1 MAHPSPRSTGIFSIN
16 AGNFDDAAEL
26 STTYSLPVG
35 VGSAKTVQID
45 VVAEF
50 AAVSD
55 EVIIQI
61 QKESGAV
68 ENLTL
73 GYDDFKGPAA
83 GLAFV
88 AGTYRTSAHVRGH
101 HISGLRIGLSSTA
114 TNVYA
119 SAGPVA

>member
-1 MAHPSPRSTGIFSIN
+1 MANPSPRSTGIFSTN

-45 VVAEF
+45 VVADL
-50 AAVSD
+50 AADTD

-61 QKESGAV
+61 QKESEAV

-73 GYDDFKGPAA
+73 SWSEFRGPSLSAFTA
-83 GLAFV
+83 GS
-88 AGTYRTSAHVRGH
+88 YRTSVHVRGH
-101 HISGLRIGLSSTA
+101 HIAGLRIGLSSTA

>member
-1 MAHPSPRSTGIFSIN
+1 MAPKRQSQGMYPTN
-16 AGNFDDAAEL
+16 AGNFDHAAEL

-35 VGSAKTVQID
+35 VGSAKTVQLD
-45 VVAEF
+45 VVAVF
-50 AAVSD
+50 ANQSD

-61 QKESGAV
+61 QRNGTT

-73 GYDDFKGPAA
+73 GWDEFKGSAYPAFAA
-83 GLAFV
+83 GS
-88 AGTYRTSAHVRGH
+88 YRTSAHVRGH

-114 TNVYA
+114 TGIYA

>member
-1 MAHPSPRSTGIFSIN
+1 MAPRRQSYGMFPTN
-16 AGNFDDAAEL
+16 AANLDDAAEL
-26 STTYSLPVG
+26 STTYSLPLG

-45 VVAEF
+45 VVADF
-50 AAVSD
+50 AADSD

-61 QKESGAV
+61 QRNGTT

-73 GYDDFKGPAA
+73 GYDQFKGPSYS
-83 GLAFV
+83 AFA

-114 TNVYA
+114 TSIYA